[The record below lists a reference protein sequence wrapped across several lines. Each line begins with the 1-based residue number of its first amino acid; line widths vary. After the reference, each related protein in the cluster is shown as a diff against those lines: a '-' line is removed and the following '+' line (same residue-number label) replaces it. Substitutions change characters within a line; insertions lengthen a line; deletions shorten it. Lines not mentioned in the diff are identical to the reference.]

1 MQACTIS
8 FFSSSKDVFYISNLI
23 TYREELARSLRVNE
37 VKADQLG
44 IVLFVGLGKWLMSPV
59 AFGFWPVE

>member
-1 MQACTIS
+1 MRACTIS

-44 IVLFVGLGKWLMSPV
+44 IVLFVGLGK
-59 AFGFWPVE
+59 

>member
-1 MQACTIS
+1 M
-8 FFSSSKDVFYISNLI
+8 FYISNLI

-44 IVLFVGLGKWLMSPV
+44 IVLFVGLGK
-59 AFGFWPVE
+59 